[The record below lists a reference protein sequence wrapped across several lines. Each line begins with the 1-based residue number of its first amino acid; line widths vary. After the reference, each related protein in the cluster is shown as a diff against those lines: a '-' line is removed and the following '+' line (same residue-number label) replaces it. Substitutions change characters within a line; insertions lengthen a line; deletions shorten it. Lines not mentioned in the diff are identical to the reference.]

1 MIILIT
7 KKGLYDRLIVYINID
22 FMQSYFDFIISAGQR
37 CEVLSPLELRI
48 EELRHH
54 LKIESAVSEGAK
66 NVLKLLQMSKS
77 PDNKA
82 LKEVIL
88 QNGK

>member
-1 MIILIT
+1 MLVYDNSYYK
-7 KKGLYDRLIVYINID
+7 KKGYIVYINID
-22 FMQSYFDFIISAGQR
+22 FMQSYFNFIISAGQR
-37 CEVLSPLELRI
+37 CEVLPPLELRI

-54 LKIESAVSEGAK
+54 LKIEFAVSEGAK
-66 NVLKLLQMSKS
+66 NAQKLLQMSKS

-88 QNGK
+88 